1 MQGPHG
7 FSKRLLNGRLTGDLE
22 VTFTRR
28 IRRRGTSIRACLGL
42 KREREKSGGEKK
54 YANSLACH
62 SDNLPAGSAAIEQN
76 VLKTALIQG
85 MRGRY
90 HP

>member
-62 SDNLPAGSAAIEQN
+62 SDNLPAGSAAIEQT